1 MKILSELAGY
11 TLGEADEVRRAISKK
26 NLELIQK
33 NREKFVKN
41 TLKKGILQSENPQKK
56 ANEIYDLIE
65 KFGGYGFNK
74 SHSAAYSLIVYW
86 TAFFKANYPLE
97 FFAAI
102 MSVEVSNLDRFQIFV
117 NEAKKKDIDLFL
129 PDVNICNKDFEVVK
143 EKIRRKE
150 NEKYGSIRFG
160 FCGIKGIGEK
170 LLQSLSEE
178 AKNRNFSSYEDF
190 AQRMKDNEMTAKQLE
205 ILIFSGALDKF
216 GKSRSKMLDLIE
228 NLELLDEETQVSK
241 IFQESLE
248 DKNKKNSDLKNLKD
262 VKTKSKKILQTELLE
277 NEKKYLGIYV
287 SKHPLD
293 LKKVLIDMVF
303 HNRIK
308 NISKKKLK
316 NVRIIGMIKH
326 LSVFNTKKGEKMA
339 KFELEDFDG
348 NIEIICFPNKYVN
361 FENEIKENEIVIL
374 EGNVNFENEKYNIF
388 LERKLEKWKILLKK

>member
-1 MKILSELAGY
+1 MILIKVTCLNIKSIFVSERKDM
-11 TLGEADEVRRAISKK
+11 TKK
-26 NLELIQK
+26 TKKSNNLLNDIHEQA
-33 NREKFVKN
+33 EKFSRGEEIANFLEEKNTIVKN
-41 TLKKGILQSENPQKK
+41 TLKKGVLQSENPQKK

-117 NEAKKKDIDLFL
+117 NEAKKKDIDLLL

-143 EKIRRKE
+143 EKTRRKE

-205 ILIFSGALDKF
+205 ILNFSWWQCK
-216 GKSRSKMLDLIE
+216 
-228 NLELLDEETQVSK
+228 
-241 IFQESLE
+241 
-248 DKNKKNSDLKNLKD
+248 
-262 VKTKSKKILQTELLE
+262 
-277 NEKKYLGIYV
+277 
-287 SKHPLD
+287 
-293 LKKVLIDMVF
+293 
-303 HNRIK
+303 
-308 NISKKKLK
+308 
-316 NVRIIGMIKH
+316 
-326 LSVFNTKKGEKMA
+326 
-339 KFELEDFDG
+339 
-348 NIEIICFPNKYVN
+348 
-361 FENEIKENEIVIL
+361 
-374 EGNVNFENEKYNIF
+374 
-388 LERKLEKWKILLKK
+388 